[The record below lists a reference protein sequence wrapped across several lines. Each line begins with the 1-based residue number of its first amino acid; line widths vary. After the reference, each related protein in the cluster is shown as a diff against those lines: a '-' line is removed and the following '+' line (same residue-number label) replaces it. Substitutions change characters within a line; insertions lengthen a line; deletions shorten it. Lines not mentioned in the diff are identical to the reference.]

1 MMNLKELYVRI
12 SSIIENTKAPD
23 RPGRNKKRKGTT
35 MGTKQDQDNVT
46 IVTVDQ
52 LLEWGDNYDG
62 DLPELD
68 PGDYATD
75 EELEAADDERR
86 RQYWRLTGTVAISR
100 EAWEAWLNRNGVER
114 ESECWLSAEGIADR
128 FRALMDDDCDY
139 WPISCRLSYERGDG
153 CEDEYDSIEGAGHY
167 SVIDL

>member
-1 MMNLKELYVRI
+1 MNTNEINYI
-12 SSIIENTKAPD
+12 D
-23 RPGRNKKRKGTT
+23 
-35 MGTKQDQDNVT
+35 M
-46 IVTVDQ
+46 

-68 PGDYATD
+68 LGDYATD

-100 EAWEAWLNRNGVER
+100 EAWEAALGKEGVEKD
-114 ESECWLSAEGIADR
+114 SEYWADAEKIAGR
-128 FRALMDDDCDY
+128 FRALMDDEY
-139 WPISCRLSYERGDG
+139 WPIDCHLSYECSGVGD
-153 CEDEYDSIEGAGHY
+153 DPLDSIEGAGHY